1 MKKKHIFL
9 MMVALTYC
17 FMGYAQN
24 NAQEWGN
31 FARYKQQNEALPDDK
46 GALKRRVVFM
56 GNSITEG
63 WVRED
68 AAFFTSNGYIGR
80 GISGQTSYQF
90 LLRFREDVLK
100 LNPEVVVIN
109 AGTNDVAENTGAYN
123 EEYTMGNII
132 SMVEL
137 ASVNGIEVIL
147 TSVLPAA
154 AFGWNAAIKD
164 APQKIEALNKR
175 ISAYAQKE
183 GIPYVDYYSAMVY
196 GDNKALN
203 PAYTKDGV
211 HPTLDGYKVMEALI
225 KKASDKVK

>member
-1 MKKKHIFL
+1 M
-9 MMVALTYC
+9 
-17 FMGYAQN
+17 
-24 NAQEWGN
+24 
-31 FARYKQQNEALPDDK
+31 
-46 GALKRRVVFM
+46 
-56 GNSITEG
+56 
-63 WVRED
+63 
-68 AAFFTSNGYIGR
+68 
-80 GISGQTSYQF
+80 
-90 LLRFREDVLK
+90 K

-109 AGTNDVAENTGAYN
+109 AGTNDVAENTGVYN

-225 KKASDKVK
+225 KKAIDKVK